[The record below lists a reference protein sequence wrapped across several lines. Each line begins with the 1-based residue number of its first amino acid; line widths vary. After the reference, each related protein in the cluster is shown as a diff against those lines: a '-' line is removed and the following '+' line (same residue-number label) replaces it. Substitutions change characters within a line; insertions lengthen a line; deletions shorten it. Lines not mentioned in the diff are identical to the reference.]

1 MSHFEALGGNAICLS
16 SLVVYR
22 SSVFVC
28 YFYFSEFVS
37 LNTNTFDL
45 MCVGIIVSKF
55 NIEFLANDFL
65 LKKWISLKAREQGL
79 GVVYP

>member
-1 MSHFEALGGNAICLS
+1 M
-16 SLVVYR
+16 YR

-65 LKKWISLKAREQGL
+65 LKKRVSLKAREEGL
-79 GVVYP
+79 GVVYPSHSVTPARAA